1 MFGFTKGLVL
11 FVFPQNLW
19 PKVLWLTEI
28 CTHSWLQCTKKQT
41 TSVSHLSIQRWAWKS
56 EAGRP
61 GLALVSKRSTFG
73 LNVVLVLASSTLKWS
88 ERCAGASFIS
98 SKKTTTH
105 KQVPPEISL
114 TCTHP
119 KLRWNCATSNN
130 ASKNQISASFDEPL
144 QRLLV
149 RTVARSR
156 CLAVTLGRITW
167 LISFRYYCS
176 NVGVERIPK

>member
-11 FVFPQNLW
+11 FAFPQRRR
-19 PKVLWLTEI
+19 PKVFWLTEI
-28 CTHSWLQCTKKQT
+28 CTHGWLQCTKKQT
-41 TSVSHLSIQRWAWKS
+41 TGVSHLAIQRWAWKS

-98 SKKTTTH
+98 SKKKKNH
-105 KQVPPEISL
+105 KQVL

-130 ASKNQISASFDEPL
+130 ASKNHDQCKLWRASSKAPSQNSGTQPL
-144 QRLLV
+144 FSCNFGQNN
-149 RTVARSR
+149 
-156 CLAVTLGRITW
+156 VTGI
-167 LISFRYYCS
+167 F
-176 NVGVERIPK
+176 